1 MDIDRNFLEEML
13 IMGEDKEPKADNIV
27 YMAPA
32 EETRT
37 VELTLS
43 ELRLLDRVLQEA
55 AAGRKATA
63 QWLTAY
69 EAGRLN
75 IIQENSASESV
86 TRLSATDK

>member
-13 IMGEDKEPKADNIV
+13 IMGEDKEPTTDNIV
-27 YMAPA
+27 YMPPT

-37 VELTLS
+37 VELTLT

-55 AAGRKATA
+55 AGGRKTFTP
-63 QWLTAY
+63 WLSAY

-75 IIQENSASESV
+75 NIRRKLSV
-86 TRLSATDK
+86 KEREKAIGH

>member
-13 IMGEDKEPKADNIV
+13 IMGEDKEPKTDNIV

-37 VELTLS
+37 VELTLT

-55 AAGRKATA
+55 ASGRKTA
-63 QWLTAY
+63 
-69 EAGRLN
+69 G
-75 IIQENSASESV
+75 S
-86 TRLSATDK
+86 

>member
-13 IMGEDKEPKADNIV
+13 IMGEDKEPKTDNIV
-27 YMAPA
+27 YMPPT

-37 VELTLS
+37 VELTLT

-55 AAGRKATA
+55 AGGRKTFTP
-63 QWLTAY
+63 WLSAY

-75 IIQENSASESV
+75 NIRRKLSV
-86 TRLSATDK
+86 KEREKAIGH

>member
-13 IMGEDKEPKADNIV
+13 IMGEDKEPKTDNIV

-37 VELTLS
+37 VELTVS

-55 AAGRKATA
+55 ASGRKTAAT
-63 QWLTAY
+63 WLTAY

-75 IIQENSASESV
+75 IIRRKLNLRERDRAV
-86 TRLSATDK
+86 GH

>member
-27 YMAPA
+27 YMASA

-55 AAGRKATA
+55 AAGRKASA
-63 QWLTAY
+63 PWLTAY

-75 IIQENSASESV
+75 II
-86 TRLSATDK
+86 RRKLSIRERDKAIGH

>member
-13 IMGEDKEPKADNIV
+13 IMGEDKEPKQDNIV

-32 EETRT
+32 EESRT

-55 AAGRKATA
+55 AAGRKTA
-63 QWLTAY
+63 APWLTAY

-75 IIQENSASESV
+75 II
-86 TRLSATDK
+86 RRKLSFKERDKAIGH

>member
-1 MDIDRNFLEEML
+1 MDIDRNFLKEML
-13 IMGEDKEPKADNIV
+13 IMGEDKDPKTDNIV

-32 EETRT
+32 EETKT

-55 AAGRKATA
+55 ASGRKISAP
-63 QWLTAY
+63 WLTGY

-75 IIQENSASESV
+75 II
-86 TRLSATDK
+86 RRKLSIRERDKAIGH

>member
-13 IMGEDKEPKADNIV
+13 IMGEDKEPRQDNIV

-37 VELTLS
+37 VELTVS
-43 ELRLLDRVLQEA
+43 ELRLLDRLLQETA
-55 AAGRKATA
+55 SGRKTGAP
-63 QWLTAY
+63 WLTAY

-75 IIQENSASESV
+75 II
-86 TRLSATDK
+86 RRKLSFRERDKAIGH

>member
-55 AAGRKATA
+55 AAGR
-63 QWLTAY
+63 LSSP
-69 EAGRLN
+69 AG
-75 IIQENSASESV
+75 SFGS
-86 TRLSATDK
+86 

>member
-27 YMAPA
+27 YMTPA
-32 EETRT
+32 EETKT

-43 ELRLLDRVLQEA
+43 ELRLLDRILQEA
-55 AAGRKATA
+55 ANGRKTA
-63 QWLTAY
+63 VPWLSSY

-75 IIQENSASESV
+75 IIRRKLTVKERDRAISH
-86 TRLSATDK
+86 

>member
-55 AAGRKATA
+55 AVGRKASA
-63 QWLTAY
+63 PWLTAY

-75 IIQENSASESV
+75 II
-86 TRLSATDK
+86 RRKLSIRERDKAIGH